1 VVQVGLITAAGIVLH
16 RLANELA
23 PERTANWITYG
34 YFAVNALIGP
44 TLGNFTDLCQ
54 LPLCVFSLLLDLKEK
69 RRWLVVLS
77 ALLIPLIR
85 EDTGVLLVAVG
96 AWLLF
101 RERQRWPLALAF
113 IAWGDGM

>member
-1 VVQVGLITAAGIVLH
+1 M
-16 RLANELA
+16 
-23 PERTANWITYG
+23 
-34 YFAVNALIGP
+34 
-44 TLGNFTDLCQ
+44 
-54 LPLCVFSLLLDLKEK
+54 FSLLLNLQEK
-69 RRWLVVLS
+69 RCWLVVLS

-113 IAWGDGM
+113 IARGGGWVIACTNLPIPILFLNTTPSA